1 MASSPPLIV
10 TSLVSKYTGPAKRG
24 SDGAGNRELH
34 RTNSRERNNR
44 KMGEQAM
51 FAIVAVP
58 SFVIA
63 LWPRRLSALPTIRS
77 NPASDCDF

>member
-1 MASSPPLIV
+1 
-10 TSLVSKYTGPAKRG
+10 
-24 SDGAGNRELH
+24 
-34 RTNSRERNNR
+34 
-44 KMGEQAM
+44 M